1 MAGRSVRVPIVAA
14 FLPVAGDV
22 RFRGAGA
29 DGRRIRFPQT
39 GRRAGRG
46 GSRRCGSARLA
57 ARRETKV
64 VAVVVLRVRAGLVAA
79 AVDVA
84 VEVPRVAVV
93 DGPRPAQELGATQFR
108 TLRPVLDR
116 RAVATLLQSLLLQAT
131 RDASDVQ
138 LE

>member
-46 GSRRCGSARLA
+46 GSRRCGSGLA
-57 ARRETKV
+57 ARRETKI

-116 RAVATLLQSLLLQAT
+116 RAVATLLQSLLLAA

>member
-1 MAGRSVRVPIVAA
+1 MAGPSVRVPIVAA

-46 GSRRCGSARLA
+46 GSWRCCSGLA